1 MPTNVTNAAE
11 TNVITTAQMVR
22 AREID
27 FVNRFNENILAKL
40 NEAMGVTRK
49 IPMTEGTT
57 MYVYKTTGTLQS
69 GNVPE
74 GEIIPRVIK
83 WNERKSSTIRK
94 ILHACTSPTE
104 FEGIRYTILIG
115 SAEKYLYKA
124 GDKWYVEIKE

>member
-1 MPTNVTNAAE
+1 MGLLYVTVNCDQ
-11 TNVITTAQMVR
+11 TA
-22 AREID
+22 
-27 FVNRFNENILAKL
+27 
-40 NEAMGVTRK
+40 
-49 IPMTEGTT
+49 
-57 MYVYKTTGTLQS
+57 
-69 GNVPE
+69 E

-83 WNERKSSTIRK
+83 WNERKSSTICK